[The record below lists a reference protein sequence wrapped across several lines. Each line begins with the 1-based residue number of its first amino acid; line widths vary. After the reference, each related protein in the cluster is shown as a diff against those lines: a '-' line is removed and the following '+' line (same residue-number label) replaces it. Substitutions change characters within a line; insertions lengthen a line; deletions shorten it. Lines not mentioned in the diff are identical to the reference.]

1 MALSWV
7 GATVPDVARPDV
19 TSCCGSQHIV
29 TALQLSRAL
38 TREKALSQAS
48 AHVGKQVEDSGLVK
62 SLELD
67 DHEVLSPPQLRLLAT
82 VQLAVILAF
91 LLLRAGWWPPA
102 DTDGAPGANLSVLL
116 RPAVAGSP
124 AVTRG
129 RPAPRAQSLL
139 LAMWVRS
146 GFWLSPQLAGT
157 LALRLLPP
165 GASAQPD
172 PIADAAPA
180 AAAPRPAAPAAAP
193 GGLRESAGAERA
205 GAAEARGGEG
215 AGRGRGAPA
224 EARGVARHAPEGG
237 PSTSGGAGDADDVVL
252 GLRLLQGRVR
262 SSPSPILGP
271 HSLGVLQ
278 ASSEAA
284 HRSVFKSSA
293 QAIPS

>member
-1 MALSWV
+1 MFV
-7 GATVPDVARPDV
+7 
-19 TSCCGSQHIV
+19 
-29 TALQLSRAL
+29 
-38 TREKALSQAS
+38 
-48 AHVGKQVEDSGLVK
+48 KQVEDSGLVK

-262 SSPSPILGP
+262 SSQALASGRTAW
-271 HSLGVLQ
+271 
-278 ASSEAA
+278 ASSRQAQRRHTDQCSKA
-284 HRSVFKSSA
+284 VHRQSRPDRFSHCTAERMEGCLMRQHGSGRCCHA
-293 QAIPS
+293 LETGAPQRRTCNFSGTGACW